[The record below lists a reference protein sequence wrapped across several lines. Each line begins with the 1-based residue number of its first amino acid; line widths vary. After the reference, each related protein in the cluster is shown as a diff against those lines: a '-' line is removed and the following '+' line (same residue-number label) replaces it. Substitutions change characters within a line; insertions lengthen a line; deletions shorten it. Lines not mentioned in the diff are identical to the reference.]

1 MFEES
6 LEEQDVDVKAS
17 EHLAVEVK
25 DLAEDDVLDKLARN
39 TDEEIV

>member
-17 EHLAVEVK
+17 E
-25 DLAEDDVLDKLARN
+25 DFAEDDVLDKLARN
-39 TDEEIV
+39 TDEEIA